1 VGQFGIGQPVARF
14 EDPRL
19 LRGEGRF
26 VHDVSLPGQL
36 HAVFV
41 RSPHAHAKIG
51 GIDTKAAARAAG
63 VAAVLTGEDF
73 AREGFGTPSP
83 TLKRTRPD
91 GSPMFWRAHPGL
103 AVGRVR
109 HVGEPVAMVIA
120 ETLALAKDAAELLE
134 VEYEDLPSVTATADA
149 VKPGAPRVWDENP
162 DNVSNVFELGNR
174 AAADAAFAQ
183 AKHVVKRRYVITRV
197 HAQYMETRGAVAAWE
212 PAEDKYTLY
221 TDVQYPHRMRQ
232 FLAGTVF
239 RIPENKLHIIA
250 GDIGGAFG
258 AKGPQY
264 PEHRLLLW
272 AAKRLR
278 RPVKWTCERGEA
290 VLADEHARDNVS
302 EIELALD
309 ADGKFLALRVNTLAA
324 LGAYVQSDRNLLS
337 TFQSVSAVVGV
348 YTIAAAHVKITGVMT
363 NTNSTAPYRGA
374 GRPEAT
380 YLIERII
387 DDAARELKLDRVEL
401 RRKNL
406 IPPTSMP
413 WKTPLLFAYDC
424 GEFAKGMDKALE
436 LSDYAGYPKRKDESK
451 KRGRLRGVSVIN
463 AIERASSPGLEYA
476 EVRIHPSG
484 TATLAMG
491 SKNQGQGHETS
502 MRQIVNT
509 RLGLDPKDVAYVDG
523 DTEKVAFGV
532 GTMGSRTMAIAGTAL
547 VIASDKIIAKG
558 KKIAAHL
565 METAEPDVE
574 FDSGKFKVAGTD
586 RSVTLKEVAKAAYE
600 PDKLPK
606 GLEPGLT
613 ESGMFSP
620 ENHTFPNGTH
630 VCEVEID
637 PDTGVVGVVRYT
649 VVDDVGTVV
658 NPLTLKG
665 QIHGGVVQGLG
676 QVLMEQIQYDP
687 DNGQLL
693 TGSFMDYAMPR
704 ADDVC
709 AMEVGS
715 NPVPTKLNP
724 LGVKGAGEA
733 GTVGA
738 LPAVMNAVMDALAP
752 LGVEELDMPAT
763 SDRVWRAIRAARSRG
778 RESATGDT
786 RNP

>member
-1 VGQFGIGQPVARF
+1 VGEFGIGQPVTRF

-26 VHDVSLPGQL
+26 VHDVNMPGQL
-36 HAVFV
+36 HAVIA
-41 RSPHAHAKIG
+41 RSPHAHARILS
-51 GIDTKAAARAAG
+51 INTKAATAAAG
-63 VAAVLTGEDF
+63 VVAVFTGDDY
-73 AREGFGTPSP
+73 AREGFGGPSP
-83 TLKRTRPD
+83 TLKRSRPD
-91 GSPMFWRAHPGL
+91 GSPMFWRAHPVL
-103 AVGRVR
+103 ARDRVR
-109 HVGEPVAMVIA
+109 TVGDPVAMVVA
-120 ETLALAKDAAELLE
+120 QTLAQAKDAAEMVE
-134 VEYEDLPSVTATADA
+134 VEYEALPAVTSVAEAAKGATA
-149 VKPGAPRVWDENP
+149 VWNECP
-162 DNVSNVFELGNR
+162 DNISNVFELGNR
-174 AAADAAFAQ
+174 AAADAAFAT
-183 AKHVVKRRYVITRV
+183 AAHVVKRRYLITRV
-197 HAQYMETRGAVAAWE
+197 HAQYMETRGAVAACE
-212 PAEDKYTLY
+212 PAEDRYTLH
-221 TDVQYPHRMRQ
+221 TDVQYPHRMRAL
-232 FLAGTVF
+232 LAGSVF
-239 RIPENKLHIIA
+239 RIPEHKIHIVA

-272 AAKRLR
+272 AAKKLR
-278 RPVKWTCERGEA
+278 RPVKWVCERSEA
-290 VLADEHARDNVS
+290 ILADEHARDNVS
-302 EIELALD
+302 EVELALD
-309 ADGKFLALRVNTLAA
+309 ADGKFLALRVHTLAG
-324 LGAYVQSDRNLLS
+324 LGAYVSSDRNLIA

-348 YTIAAAHVKITGVMT
+348 YAIPAAHVRIIGVMT
-363 NTNSTAPYRGA
+363 NTNPTAPYRGA

-387 DDAARELKLDRVEL
+387 DEAARELELDRIEL

-413 WKTPLLFAYDC
+413 WKTPLAFTYDC

-436 LSDYAGYPKRKDESK
+436 LADYAGFAKRREESRE
-451 KRGRLRGVSVIN
+451 RGKLRGIGIIN

-476 EVRIHPSG
+476 EIRFHPSG
-484 TATLAMG
+484 SATLAMG

-502 MRQIVNT
+502 FRQIVNE

-547 VIASDKIIAKG
+547 VIAADKVIAKG
-558 KKIAAHL
+558 KRIAAHL
-565 METAEPDVE
+565 MEAAEPDVE
-574 FDSGKFKVAGTD
+574 FAAGKFKVAGTD
-586 RSVTLKEVAKAAYE
+586 RSVTLKEVAKTAYD

-606 GLEPGLT
+606 GLEPGLN
-613 ESGMFSP
+613 ESGTFSP
-620 ENHTFPNGTH
+620 ENHTFPNGCH

-637 PDTGVVGVVRYT
+637 PDTGVVDVVRYT
-649 VVDDVGTVV
+649 VVDDVGTVI

-665 QIHGGVVQGLG
+665 QIHGGVVQGLS
-676 QVLMEQIQYDP
+676 QVLFERIEYDP
-687 DNGQLL
+687 ESGQLL
-693 TGSFMDYAMPR
+693 NGSFMDYCMPR

-738 LPAVMNAVMDALAP
+738 LPAVMNAIMDALAP
-752 LGVEELDMPAT
+752 LGVKELDMPAT
-763 SDRVWRAIRAARSRG
+763 SDRVWRAIREARGS
-778 RESATGDT
+778 
-786 RNP
+786 

>member
-1 VGQFGIGQPVARF
+1 VGEFGIGQAVTRF
-14 EDPRL
+14 EDPRF

-36 HAVFV
+36 HAVLL
-41 RSPHAHAKIG
+41 RSPHAHARIVS
-51 GIDTKAAARAAG
+51 IDAKAAAAAPG
-63 VAAVLTGEDF
+63 VAAVFTGEDY
-73 AREGFGTPSP
+73 AREGFGGPSP
-83 TLKRTRPD
+83 TLKRSRPD
-91 GSPMFWRAHPGL
+91 GSPMFWRAHPVL
-103 AVGRVR
+103 ARDRVR
-109 HVGEPVAMVIA
+109 TVGDPVAIVIA
-120 ETLALAKDAAELLE
+120 GTLAQAKDAAERVE
-134 VEYEDLPSVTATADA
+134 VEYEALPAVTSTAEA
-149 VKPGAPRVWDENP
+149 ARPEAPRVWDECP
-162 DNVSNVFELGNR
+162 DNISNVFELGNR
-174 AAADAAFAQ
+174 AATDAAFA
-183 AKHVVKRRYVITRV
+183 AAARTVKRRYVITRV
-197 HAQYMETRGAVAAWE
+197 HAQYMKTRGAVASWE
-212 PAEDKYTLY
+212 PAEDKYTLH
-221 TDVQYPHRMRQ
+221 TDVQYPHRMRTL
-232 FLAGTVF
+232 LAGTVF

-272 AAKRLR
+272 AAKKLR
-278 RPVKWTCERGEA
+278 RPVKWVCERSEA
-290 VLADEHARDNVS
+290 LLADEHARDNVS

-309 ADGKFLALRVNTLAA
+309 ANGRFLALRVNTLAG
-324 LGAYVQSDRNLLS
+324 LGAYVSSDRNLLS

-348 YTIAAAHVKITGVMT
+348 YAIPAAHVRITGVMS

-374 GRPEAT
+374 GRPEAI

-387 DDAARELKLDRVEL
+387 DDAAREFGLDRIEL

-406 IPPTSMP
+406 IPSSAMP
-413 WKTPLLFAYDC
+413 WKTPLAFTYDC
-424 GEFAKGMDKALE
+424 GDFASGMDKALE
-436 LSDYAGYPKRKDESK
+436 LADWAGYAKRREESEQ
-451 KRGRLRGVSVIN
+451 RGKLRGIGVIN

-476 EVRIHPSG
+476 EIRFHPGGS
-484 TATLAMG
+484 ATLAMG

-502 MRQIVNT
+502 FRQIVNE
-509 RLGLDPKDVAYVDG
+509 RLGLDPGDVAYVDG
-523 DTEKVAFGV
+523 DTEKVAYGV
-532 GTMGSRTMAIAGTAL
+532 GTMGSRSMAIAGTAL

-565 METAEPDVE
+565 MEAAEPDVE
-574 FDSGKFKVAGTD
+574 FDAGEFKVAGTD
-586 RSVTLKEVAKAAYE
+586 RSVTIKEVAKAAYD

-606 GLEPGLT
+606 GLEPGLY
-613 ESGMFSP
+613 ESGTFSP
-620 ENHTFPNGTH
+620 ENHTFPNGCH

-637 PDTGVVGVVRYT
+637 PDTGVVAVVRYT
-649 VVDDVGTVV
+649 VVDDVGTVI

-665 QIHGGVVQGLG
+665 QIHGGVVQGLS
-676 QVLMEQIQYDP
+676 QVLFERIEYDP
-687 DNGQLL
+687 ESGQLL
-693 TGSFMDYAMPR
+693 TGSFMDYCMPR

-752 LGVEELDMPAT
+752 LGVREFDMPAT
-763 SDRVWRAIRAARSRG
+763 GDRVWRAIRKAQ
-778 RESATGDT
+778 SA
-786 RNP
+786 

>member
-1 VGQFGIGQPVARF
+1 VGQFGIGQPVTRF

-26 VHDVSLPGQL
+26 VHDVNLPGQL
-36 HAVFV
+36 HAVLL
-41 RSPHAHAKIG
+41 RSPHAHAKIVS
-51 GIDTKAAARAAG
+51 IDVEAAGAAPG

-73 AREGFGTPSP
+73 AREGFGGPSP
-83 TLKRTRPD
+83 TLKRSRPD
-91 GSPMFWRAHPGL
+91 GSPMFWRAHPVL
-103 AVGRVR
+103 ARDRVR
-109 HVGEPVAMVIA
+109 YVGDPVAVVFA
-120 ETLALAKDAAELLE
+120 ETPGQAKDAAELIE
-134 VEYEDLPSVTATADA
+134 VEYEDLPSVTSIPDA
-149 VKPGAPRVWDENP
+149 VKPGAPKVWDENP
-162 DNVSNVFELGNR
+162 DNISNVFELGNR
-174 AAADAAFAQ
+174 AATDAAFA
-183 AKHVVKRRYVITRV
+183 AAARVVKRKYVITRV
-197 HAQYMETRGAVAAWE
+197 HAQYMETRGAVAAYE
-212 PAEDKYTLY
+212 PAEDKLTLY

-232 FLAGTVF
+232 FLASTVF
-239 RIPENKLHIIA
+239 RIPEHKLHIIA

-264 PEHRLLLW
+264 PEHRILLW

-278 RPVKWTCERGEA
+278 RPVKWTCERSEA

-302 EIELALD
+302 EVELALD
-309 ADGKFLALRVNTLAA
+309 AGDKFVGLRVSTLAA
-324 LGAYVQSDRNLLS
+324 LGAYVSSDRNLLS

-348 YTIAAAHVKITGVMT
+348 YTIPAAHVKITGVMT

-387 DDAARELKLDRVEL
+387 DDAARELGRDRIEL

-406 IPPTSMP
+406 IPPSAMP
-413 WKTPLLFAYDC
+413 WKTPLAFTYDC
-424 GEFAKGMDKALE
+424 GEFAQGMDKALE
-436 LSDYAGYPKRKDESK
+436 LADYQGYARRKDESK
-451 KRGRLRGVSVIN
+451 RKGKVRGIGIIN
-463 AIERASSPGLEYA
+463 AIERASSPGLEHA
-476 EVRIHPSG
+476 EVRFHPSG

-502 MRQIVNT
+502 LRQILNE
-509 RLGLDPKDVAYVDG
+509 RLGIDPKDVAYIDG
-523 DTEKVAFGV
+523 DTEKVAYGV
-532 GTMGSRTMAIAGTAL
+532 GTMGSRTMAIAGTAI
-547 VIASDKIIAKG
+547 VVASDKIIAKG

-565 METAEPDVE
+565 MEAAEPDVV
-574 FDSGKFKVAGTD
+574 FDSGNFKVAGTD
-586 RSVTLKEVAKAAYE
+586 KAVTLKQVAKAAYE

-630 VCEVEID
+630 ICEVEID
-637 PDTGVVGVVRYT
+637 PDTGVVEVVRYT
-649 VVDDVGTVV
+649 VVDDVGVVV

-665 QIHGGVVQGLG
+665 QIHGGVVQGLS
-676 QVLMEQIQYDP
+676 QVLFERIEYDP
-687 DNGQLL
+687 ESGQLL

-704 ADDVC
+704 ADDVS
-709 AMEVGS
+709 AIEVGS

-738 LPAVMNAVMDALAP
+738 LPAVMNAIMDALAQV
-752 LGVEELDMPAT
+752 GVKQFDMPAT
-763 SDRVWRAIRAARSRG
+763 ADRVWRVIRAASTVGSRPVADPE
-778 RESATGDT
+778 R
-786 RNP
+786 

>member
-1 VGQFGIGQPVARF
+1 MGPFGIGQSVTRF

-19 LRGEGRF
+19 LRGEGRYI
-26 VHDVSLPGQL
+26 HDVNLAGQL
-36 HAVFV
+36 HAVIV
-41 RSPHAHAKIG
+41 RSPHAHARIAK
-51 GIDTKAAARAAG
+51 IDTQAAAAAPG
-63 VAAVLTGEDF
+63 VAAVWTGEDF
-73 AREGFGTPSP
+73 AREGFGVPAP
-83 TLKRTRPD
+83 ALKRTRPD
-91 GSPMFWRAHPGL
+91 GSPMFARAHPGL
-103 AVGRVR
+103 VTGRVR
-109 HVGEPVAMVIA
+109 HVGDPVAVVLA
-120 ETLALAKDAAELLE
+120 ETPGQAKDAAELLE
-134 VEYEDLPSVTATADA
+134 IEYEDLPSVTSTADA

-162 DNVSNVFELGNR
+162 DNISNVFELGNK
-174 AAADAAFAQ
+174 AATDAAFAK
-183 AKHVVKRRYVITRV
+183 AAHVVRRKYVITRV
-197 HAQYMETRGAVAAWE
+197 HAQYMETRGAVAVYE
-212 PAEDKYTLY
+212 PAEGKYTLY
-221 TDVQYPHRMRQ
+221 TDVQYPHRTRQ

-239 RIPENKLHIIA
+239 GIPENKLHVIV

-264 PEHRLLLW
+264 PEQRILMW
-272 AAKRLR
+272 AAKRTR
-278 RPVKWTCERGEA
+278 RPVKWVCERSEA

-302 EIELALD
+302 TIELALD
-309 ADGKFLALRVNTLAA
+309 ADGKFLALRVSTLAA
-324 LGAYVQSDRNLLS
+324 LGAYVSSDRNLLS
-337 TFQSVSAVVGV
+337 TFQSVSTVVGV
-348 YTIAAAHVKITGVMT
+348 YTITAAHVKITGVMT

-401 RRKNL
+401 RRRNL
-406 IPPTSMP
+406 IPPDAFP
-413 WKTPLLFAYDC
+413 WKTPLAYTYDC
-424 GEFAKGMDKALE
+424 GEFARGMDKAVE
-436 LSDYAGYPKRKDESK
+436 LADVAGFARRKGESK
-451 KRGRLRGVSVIN
+451 QRGKLRGLGIVN

-476 EVRIHPSG
+476 EVRFHPGG

-502 MRQIVNT
+502 LRQILNE
-509 RLGLDPKDVAYVDG
+509 RLGIDPKDVAYVEG

-532 GTMGSRTMAIAGTAL
+532 GTMGSRTMAIAGTAI

-565 METAEPDVE
+565 MEAAEPDVV
-574 FDSGKFKVAGTD
+574 FDAGKFKVAGTD
-586 RSVTLKEVAKAAYE
+586 KAVTLKDVAKAAYE

-637 PDTGVVGVVRYT
+637 PDTGVVAVERYT

-665 QIHGGVVQGLG
+665 QIHGGVVQGLS
-676 QVLMEQIQYDP
+676 QVLFERIEYDP

-704 ADDVC
+704 ADDVSSI
-709 AMEVGS
+709 EVGS

-738 LPAVMNAVMDALAP
+738 LPAVMNAIMDALTEV
-752 LGVEELDMPAT
+752 GVKEFDMPAT
-763 SDRVWRAIRAARSRG
+763 ADRVWRAIREARG
-778 RESATGDT
+778 G
-786 RNP
+786 

>member
-1 VGQFGIGQPVARF
+1 MGQFGIGQSVTRF

-19 LRGEGRF
+19 LRGEGRYI
-26 VHDVSLPGQL
+26 HDVNLPGQL
-36 HAVFV
+36 HAVIV
-41 RSPHAHAKIG
+41 RSPHAHAKIVS
-51 GIDTKAAARAAG
+51 IDAKAAAAAPG
-63 VAAVLTGEDF
+63 VAAVWTGEDF
-73 AREGFGTPSP
+73 AREGFGLPAP
-83 TLKRTRPD
+83 ALKRTRPD
-91 GSPMFWRAHPGL
+91 GSPMFARAHPGL
-103 AVGRVR
+103 ATGRVR
-109 HVGEPVAMVIA
+109 HVGDPVAVVLA

-134 VEYEDLPSVTATADA
+134 VEYEDLPSVTSTAEAAT
-149 VKPGAPRVWDENP
+149 PGAPRVWDENP
-162 DNVSNVFELGNR
+162 DNISNVFELGNK
-174 AAADAAFAQ
+174 AATDAAFAK
-183 AKHVVKRRYVITRV
+183 AAHVVKRKYVITRV
-197 HAQYMETRGAVAAWE
+197 HAQYMETRGAVAAYE
-212 PAEDKYTLY
+212 PAEGKYTLY

-239 RIPENKLHIIA
+239 RIPESKVHVIA

-264 PEHRLLLW
+264 PEHRILMW
-272 AAKRLR
+272 AAKRTR
-278 RPVKWTCERGEA
+278 RPVKWVCERSEA

-302 EIELALD
+302 EIELALG
-309 ADGKFLALRVNTLAA
+309 ADGKFLGLRVSTLAA
-324 LGAYVQSDRNLLS
+324 LGAYVSSDRNLLS
-337 TFQSVSAVVGV
+337 TFQSVSTVVGT
-348 YTIAAAHVKITGVMT
+348 YTITAAHVRITGVMT

-406 IPPTSMP
+406 IPPDAFP
-413 WKTPLLFAYDC
+413 WKTPLAYTYDC
-424 GEFAKGMDKALE
+424 GEFARGMDKAVQLA
-436 LSDYAGYPKRKDESK
+436 DVAAFARRKAESER
-451 KRGRLRGVSVIN
+451 RGRLRGLGIVN

-476 EVRIHPSG
+476 EVRFHPGG

-502 MRQIVNT
+502 LRQILNE
-509 RLGLDPKDVAYVDG
+509 RLGIDPKDVAYVDG

-532 GTMGSRTMAIAGTAL
+532 GTMGSRTMAIAGTAI

-558 KKIAAHL
+558 RKIAAHL
-565 METAEPDVE
+565 MEAAEPDVV
-574 FDSGKFKVAGTD
+574 FDAGKFKVAGTD
-586 RSVTLKEVAKAAYE
+586 KAVTLKDVAKAAYE

-637 PDTGVVGVVRYT
+637 PDTGVVAVERYT

-665 QIHGGVVQGLG
+665 QIHGGVVQGLS
-676 QVLMEQIQYDP
+676 QVLFERIEYDP

-704 ADDVC
+704 ADDVSNI
-709 AMEVGS
+709 EVGS

-738 LPAVMNAVMDALAP
+738 LPAVMNAIMDALAP
-752 LGVEELDMPAT
+752 VGVKELDMPAT
-763 SDRVWRAIRAARSRG
+763 PDRVWRAIRSARG
-778 RESATGDT
+778 A
-786 RNP
+786 